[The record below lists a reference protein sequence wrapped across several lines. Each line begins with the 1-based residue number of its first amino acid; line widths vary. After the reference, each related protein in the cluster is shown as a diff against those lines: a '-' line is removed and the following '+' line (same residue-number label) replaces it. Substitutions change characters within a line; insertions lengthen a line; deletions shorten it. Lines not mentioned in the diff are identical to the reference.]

1 MSIDRRAA
9 GVGHPGLT
17 LLTTV
22 RQIASWSPRTDTIRV
37 NGPDCEGGQVS
48 LNRAEEWAP
57 PGVDPEQPSVARVH
71 DALLGGMENFAS
83 DRSVARRLKDAVPE
97 VVDLVWCNRAF
108 IGRVVDFLVREAGIR
123 QIIDLGAGLPTV
135 ENTHEVAQFADPR
148 CRVVYVDIDPMVEPH
163 ARAILN
169 GNQYADALTAD
180 ARDVDAV
187 LRHPSLT
194 GLIDLSQPT
203 AILAVGLLHLF
214 SDQEDPHGVVQRYVA
229 ALAPGSYLAVS
240 NFMASASPKAQAL
253 EALLQATMGT
263 GYFRDRDAVTAY
275 FDGLTLVEPG
285 VVHFPEW
292 RPDERIPGPL
302 APWEE
307 LLLGGVA
314 RKPWRPTP

>member
-1 MSIDRRAA
+1 M
-9 GVGHPGLT
+9 T
-17 LLTTV
+17 LHS
-22 RQIASWSPRTDTIRV
+22 AH
-37 NGPDCEGGQVS
+37 
-48 LNRAEEWAP
+48 EWAP

-71 DALLGGMENFAS
+71 DALLGGLENFAS

-108 IGRVVDFLVREAGIR
+108 VGRVVDFLVREAGIR

-169 GNQYADALTAD
+169 GNPNAGALTAD
-180 ARDVDAV
+180 ARDVNAV
-187 LRHPSLT
+187 LGHPTLT
-194 GLIDLSQPT
+194 QLIDLSQPT
-203 AILAVGLLHLF
+203 AILAIGLLHLF
-214 SDQEDPHGVVQRYVA
+214 PDQEDPHGLVRRYMA
-229 ALAPGSYLAVS
+229 ALAPGSYLAAS
-240 NFMASASPKAQAL
+240 NFMSSPSPKAKAL
-253 EALLQATMGT
+253 ETMLQITMGT
-263 GYFRDRDAVTAY
+263 GYFRDPAVIAAY

-292 RPDERIPGPL
+292 RPDERLPGPL

-307 LLLGGVA
+307 IVLGGVA
-314 RKPWRPTP
+314 RKP

>member
-1 MSIDRRAA
+1 
-9 GVGHPGLT
+9 
-17 LLTTV
+17 
-22 RQIASWSPRTDTIRV
+22 
-37 NGPDCEGGQVS
+37 VS
-48 LNRAEEWAP
+48 LNSAHEWAP
-57 PGVDPEQPSVARVH
+57 PGIDPEQPSVARVH

-123 QIIDLGAGLPTV
+123 QIVDLGAGLPTV

-169 GNQYADALTAD
+169 GNPHAGVITAD
-180 ARDVDAV
+180 ARDVESV

-194 GLIDLSQPT
+194 RLIDLSQPT
-203 AILAVGLLHLF
+203 AIVAVGLLHLF
-214 SDQEDPHGVVQRYVA
+214 SAEEDPHGVVKRYVA
-229 ALAPGSYLAVS
+229 ALAPGSYLAAS
-240 NFMASASPKAQAL
+240 NFMASPSPKAKAL
-253 EALLQATMGT
+253 EVLLQATMGT
-263 GYFRDRDAVTAY
+263 GYFRDRTDITAY
-275 FDGLTLVEPG
+275 FDGLTLVDPG

-292 RPDERIPGPL
+292 HPDDRIPGPL

-314 RKPWRPTP
+314 RKP